1 MPFEQL
7 DFIYS
12 PCRDVAAETAH
23 FAQVLGARVVFAVEG
38 MGARVAMLELAG
50 GPPHLLLADHL
61 QGDRPILIYRVAD
74 LERAT
79 RELKGRGLELGDRW
93 RSRSDPA
100 LPSRRPAG
108 TGSPSTS
115 EPALRWRRTSKA
127 AGTFETGAGRV

>member
-23 FAQVLGARVVFAVEG
+23 FAQVLGATVVFAVEG

-61 QGDRPILIYRVAD
+61 QGDRPILIYRVVD

-79 RELKGRGLELGDRW
+79 RELKGRGVELKGPLEIPVGPCSSFTTPGGHRV
-93 RSRSDPA
+93 A
-100 LPSRRPAG
+100 LYQRTRPEVAAHFEGRRD
-108 TGSPSTS
+108 
-115 EPALRWRRTSKA
+115 
-127 AGTFETGAGRV
+127 F